1 CLRLPD
7 SRIHPAGQA
16 LTRATIH
23 LVLHFLV
30 PGVIAFVFF
39 RKRFLIAWS
48 VMCAT
53 MLVDVDHF
61 LADPVYDPM
70 RCSIG
75 FHPLHQYPAIA
86 AYAVAAFWPR
96 LRLVAAGLLV
106 HMALD
111 ALDCFW
117 MQYD

>member
-1 CLRLPD
+1 M
-7 SRIHPAGQA
+7 
-16 LTRATIH
+16 TRSVIH
-23 LVLHFLV
+23 LALHLLV
-30 PGVIAFVFF
+30 PAVVAGVFY
-39 RKRFLIAWS
+39 RKQFLRAWA

-61 LADPVYDPM
+61 LADPLYDPS

-86 AYAVAAFWPR
+86 VYALATMWARVR
-96 LRLVAAGLLV
+96 LIAIGLLI

-111 ALDCFW
+111 AVDCVW
-117 MQYD
+117 MHYE